1 MAGHVLLASSRDSG
15 VNDLPVQGAVAAN
28 HSVGGHMGKKSGT
41 KKATT
46 TVKDLAAK
54 KSGPRVKGGAT
65 HAGEIDVLSSRR
77 R

>member
-1 MAGHVLLASSRDSG
+1 
-15 VNDLPVQGAVAAN
+15 
-28 HSVGGHMGKKSGT
+28 MGKKSGT